1 MKKKETKTDI
11 DNVRNE
17 CKANSVIHARN
28 DKASLNE
35 KIQQIETQELKELRK
50 GFLILIRI
58 QNRKFTKR
66 NKYYNKVINTQTI
79 FREEFLRE
87 ISCIHKLIQQLDK
100 KSKSLP

>member
-35 KIQQIETQELKELRK
+35 KIQQIET
-50 GFLILIRI
+50 
-58 QNRKFTKR
+58 
-66 NKYYNKVINTQTI
+66 
-79 FREEFLRE
+79 
-87 ISCIHKLIQQLDK
+87 
-100 KSKSLP
+100 